1 MKSKMRKKLIAFM
14 LCMVLVICNSVSIL
28 ADAPAAATTTTEKQ
42 VKETGTAKSET
53 TSEENKSSDE
63 NSADNDKETS
73 KQSADSK
80 KEESDGEK
88 APETKTTE
96 KKKETTVAT
105 TETKEDDS
113 TETTTKAK
121 EETTEAAEKGGKDET
136 TETKDD
142 SDKKDKTTETSEETD
157 KDKTT
162 EAKKEAAPTE
172 LTYDDEN
179 VKVTVSAVAE
189 GAIPADAT
197 LKVVPILKDDTETK
211 DQYTE
216 VEQKIQEKAAETET
230 EIKGFLAYD
239 ITFVDKDG
247 NEIEPN
253 SEVKVSMEYKEAAL
267 PAEITAEDAKTSEV
281 SVMHLEEDDAG
292 NVSKVVDMGE
302 AGKVDTLET
311 TDAKQVEKVEVK
323 TESFSVFTITWSYDN
338 GRYDEFT
345 IGVNYGYFDEN
356 NKWIEWR
363 QDELNNVAQLP
374 NIKLEEHDR
383 SNPLDL
389 SQYQIEIDGYS
400 YLETRVDNEKNGNE
414 VKSLFVSQEDYN
426 YGLISGTYYYVNY
439 IDINNASH
447 EQWLSSSIMG
457 EQEGNVYF
465 IYEKT
470 GLEIEDNIIDN
481 GTLNAVFKG
490 LSEDDLEGVTY
501 VWSRSDE
508 EDGAYTDVEKIN
520 YQGGASNLSEDGSAL
535 YPSYD
540 EGARKW
546 YKVKAV
552 FPDGSEVVSEP
563 FQVPYFD
570 ELQNGSFETPQVE
583 GTSSNK
589 QYTNDQY
596 KNAGGVWQSTGVHT
610 DGRAIEIV
618 HEGRSGGDTAY
629 NWYNDSYDPNDN
641 WENAAPDGSQF
652 AELNAQ
658 AAGALYQDVL
668 TMEKTTLYSWLQHRA
683 RGDSTDSWSEYD
695 TMYLVIMPTKEAI
708 NEDDQYDL
716 TTQNGLQS
724 YLWSKCGVN
733 INKEYTGVGD
743 SIPYNENGILV
754 VRVTSDD
761 QNWHEVGDIIYEPTA
776 SVTRFFFVAGDT
788 DSGNNTVGNFLDDV
802 HFTQELPPV
811 ADDEF
816 TLELKKNFAGLDDT
830 SLQEIQGKIE
840 FTISAKDGDRDL
852 TETEI
857 KELFGI
863 DSTTI
868 QREDLSPQPDGSLLL
883 RLMNRKILN
892 GKSYEVTITESN
904 AELEDYEL
912 SSQFQVS
919 IAKGDSEPTEG
930 EPVEGTAATFT
941 LSGKDTVSVTFTN
954 TYESNKSKDISFTK
968 KWDDANNQFGTR
980 PESLEVTLKPTITV
994 RNNQD
999 KLETIELTGDQIGV
1013 TPLTKTIK
1021 DESWNTTWTDVPV
1034 YYTYQG
1040 AKVKIDYTV
1049 VEGEIHSDYVYE
1061 ATSDEALAVPEGG
1074 MDSVEADTFN
1084 ASSIKKA
1091 TSSSGQSS
1099 RAMMAKASAK
1109 TLNAETNNVSEELGE
1124 PAHRKYIEY
1133 DASSGEYTLNLNV
1146 TGAKGEASGVDV
1158 LFVIDTSGS
1167 MGTGWGNQYYNLLP
1181 KVKELLN
1188 GTYSYGTYSEGGII
1202 DQIFE
1207 NPDNVNSVAYVS
1219 FSDKS
1224 GTRTSEWFDKNNKNG
1239 LKDSIRS
1246 LRATGGT
1253 NWTYAMQRATSAL
1266 AQRANSG
1273 NEKVVIFL
1281 SDGDPTYTIN
1291 SWGREEGY
1299 GSATEYRYYTDAIK
1313 VVEDSAS
1320 LQNADIFSVYLTSGT
1335 RDGMEI
1341 FANGTGASLVNGS
1354 DDLSGALEDILK
1366 IIIPTYKNVVISDT
1380 LSDYVDFVGD
1390 ETVVTRRAANGN
1402 ETTLSTNDYT
1412 VERNGKTI
1420 TVKLLNGD
1428 ELDDGATYTV
1438 SFKVKPNE
1446 TANQEYAEK
1455 GYGSTTGQA
1464 GTGPTSEGQPG
1475 FYSNTSASVSYT
1487 VNDKDGSAEYLK
1499 PVVQVTT
1506 HNLTFTKEWNH
1517 PADVTEP
1524 TQDVNL
1530 YVTYTDG
1537 TSGNITLKAT
1547 EGWTKVLENVP
1558 ITKKIA
1564 TVTETPVIEDY
1575 EPSYQISSDGT
1586 SATIIN
1592 NYAKLTT
1599 TNIHVKKEWVGG
1611 EEESIQ
1617 VALYCSVND
1626 GAAELKDTKTLNA
1639 ANGWSD
1645 GWTGLTA
1652 REYVDEKWQSY
1663 TYAVREVKTP
1673 AGYSS
1678 SIDYDIQG
1686 DTTNVTITNTY
1697 DSNCAD
1703 ENYYMVNVLQT
1714 EKLNVSKIWVDD
1726 GNAANLR
1733 PENLPITVSDGTGG
1747 SYNVTLSDA
1756 NSWNETLTVLKKKGV
1771 VYSATEPSVSYYNSS
1786 KNSNGTNISFTN
1798 TLQSTSITVK
1808 KEWND
1813 GNTNDRPDGIQFEL
1827 QYKGESDTEW
1837 KKYGTYS
1844 LLEEDVIYDENGEIK
1859 GNWQKTIT
1867 GLPAQYEYR
1876 VKEVNVPGQYHSEV
1890 TPEKGGKDT
1899 TFTITNTLNWSL
1911 KKTNSPEGD
1920 ETAVA
1925 LQGATFELKK
1935 GDTLIATGISGQD
1948 GVVDWNEEMNST
1960 TDKPYDLQNL
1970 NGDYVL
1976 TETKAPV
1983 GYQGLTTITWKL
1995 HFDDDGVLTSAASY
2009 KGNDPLVD
2017 GSNENAKDPYITLTS
2032 SSETG
2037 VVITVQNDLLYEL
2050 PETGGSGTYWYT
2062 FSGVLLMMGAALIVY
2077 RQKRKREV
2085 LLRK

>member
-1 MKSKMRKKLIAFM
+1 MKSKMSKKLIAFI

-28 ADAPAAATTTTEKQ
+28 ADTPAPETATVEKQ
-42 VKETGTAKSET
+42 VKETKTANDKKASDDEAGDT
-53 TSEENKSSDE
+53 ENVSPQSEES
-63 NSADNDKETS
+63 
-73 KQSADSK
+73 
-80 KEESDGEK
+80 
-88 APETKTTE
+88 APEVKTTE
-96 KKKETTVAT
+96 KKEETTEATTQKKDEADEVTTKAKEEAEKADETTTEAKETTKKEET
-105 TETKEDDS
+105 TETQEEK
-113 TETTTKAK
+113 TTKAK
-121 EETTEAAEKGGKDET
+121 EET
-136 TETKDD
+136 
-142 SDKKDKTTETSEETD
+142 SETSGEKNTE
-157 KDKTT
+157 KTT
-162 EAKKEAAPTE
+162 EAEEKTAPTE

-179 VKVTVSAVAE
+179 VTVTVSAVAK

-197 LKVVPILKDDTETK
+197 LKVVPILKDDADTQT
-211 DQYTE
+211 QYAE

-239 ITFVDKDG
+239 ITFVDEEG

-253 SEVKVSMEYKEAAL
+253 SEVKVSIEYKQAAI
-267 PAEITAEDAKTSEV
+267 PAELNEEDAKNTEV
-281 SVMHLEEDDAG
+281 SVMHLEEDADG
-292 NVSKVVDMGE
+292 NVSQVVDMGE
-302 AGKVDTLET
+302 AGKIDTLET

-323 TESFSVFTITWSYDN
+323 TESFSVFTITWSFFDYEN
-338 GRYDEFT
+338 GELSNLNVRAQYVY
-345 IGVNYGYFDEN
+345 IDEN
-356 NKWIEWR
+356 GNVQNFNDSQVSQENITM
-363 QDELNNVAQLP
+363 DENEEVALA
-374 NIKLEEHDR
+374 E
-383 SNPLDL
+383 
-389 SQYQIEIDGYS
+389 YQKEIDGYTYVKTVVEEDANS
-400 YLETRVDNEKNGNE
+400 QTKITKLKAYSQVETEGWWPFEQEHRYYYIGYLNEGETNLNNYTEWLGTKDGFP
-414 VKSLFVSQEDYN
+414 KSGTILFV
-426 YGLISGTYYYVNY
+426 
-439 IDINNASH
+439 
-447 EQWLSSSIMG
+447 
-457 EQEGNVYF
+457 
-465 IYEKT
+465 YEEVDQSDLK
-470 GLEIEDNIIDN
+470 IKDNIIEN
-481 GTLNAVFKG
+481 GTLDVEYTGNATPVEYKW
-490 LSEDDLEGVTY
+490 Y
-501 VWSRSDE
+501 RSDSKNGE
-508 EDGAYTDVEKIN
+508 YELVEKVN
-520 YQGGASNLSEDGSAL
+520 YQGGASNLSEDGQAL
-535 YPSYD
+535 YPAYD

-546 YKVKAV
+546 YKVEAIFEDDTKTE
-552 FPDGSEVVSEP
+552 SKP
-563 FQVPYFD
+563 FQVPYYD
-570 ELQNGSFETPQVE
+570 ELQNGSFETPEVL
-583 GTSSNK
+583 GTSSNE
-589 QYTNDQY
+589 QFTNTQY
-596 KNAGGVWQSTGVHT
+596 KNAGGVWQSTGVNFNKNNV
-610 DGRAIEIV
+610 AIEIV
-618 HEGRSGGDTAY
+618 HEGRTGGDAEGSGY
-629 NWYNDSYDPNDN
+629 AWYND
-641 WENAAPDGSQF
+641 WEQAAPEGEQF
-652 AELNAQ
+652 AELNCE

-668 TMEKTTLYSWLQHRA
+668 TMEGTTLYSWLQHRA
-683 RGDSTDSWSEYD
+683 RGNHKNANPECD

-708 NEDDQYDL
+708 REDDSYDL
-716 TTQNGLQS
+716 TTQTGLQQ
-724 YLWSKCGVN
+724 YLFRECN
-733 INKEYTGVGD
+733 ININEQYNSNQVGNKVVYNQNGV
-743 SIPYNENGILV
+743 YV
-754 VRVTSDD
+754 VRVTSTD
-761 QNWHEVGDIIYEPTA
+761 QAWQEVSGLTYTPTA
-776 SVTRFFFVAGDT
+776 SVTRFFFVAGYT
-788 DSGNNTVGNFLDDV
+788 ASGSNTMGNFLDDV
-802 HFTQELPPV
+802 HFTQALPPV

-830 SLQEIQGKIE
+830 SLQKVQEKIE
-840 FTISAKDGDRDL
+840 FTISVKDGDRDL

-868 QREDLSPQPDGSLLL
+868 QKEDMSPQPDGSLLL

-912 SSQFQVS
+912 SSQSQVS
-919 IAKGDSEPTEG
+919 IANGDSEPTED

-980 PESLEVTLKPTITV
+980 PASLEVTLKPTITV
-994 RNNQD
+994 KNNQD

-1021 DESWNTTWTDVPV
+1021 GEGWNTTWTDVPV

-1040 AKVKIDYTV
+1040 AKVKIDYTI
-1049 VEGEIHSDYVYE
+1049 VEGTIDSDYVYE

-1074 MDSVEADTFN
+1074 MDSVKADTFN
-1084 ASSIKKA
+1084 ASGITEA

-1099 RAMMAKASAK
+1099 KAMMAKASAK
-1109 TLNAETNNVSEELGE
+1109 TLNAETKDVSEELGE

-1253 NWTYAMQRATSAL
+1253 NWTYAMQRASSAL

-1281 SDGDPTYTIN
+1281 SDGAPTYTI
-1291 SWGREEGY
+1291 SSSGREY
-1299 GSATEYRYYTDAIK
+1299 GHGNYTENSYYTDAIN
-1313 VVEDSAS
+1313 VVNNSSS

-1335 RDGMEI
+1335 REGMNT
-1341 FANGTGASLVNGS
+1341 FATGTGATLVDGS
-1354 DDLSGALEDILK
+1354 GENLSTALEDILK
-1366 IIIPTYKNVVISDT
+1366 IIIPTYKNVIISDT

-1390 ETVVTRRAANGN
+1390 ETIVTRRAANGT
-1402 ETTLSTNDYT
+1402 ETTLSETTESLPGDYTGDYT
-1412 VERNGKTI
+1412 VSRNGKTI
-1420 TVKLLNGD
+1420 TVNLLNGA

-1446 TANQEYAEK
+1446 IANQKYAND
-1455 GYGSTTGQA
+1455 GYTDTG
-1464 GTGPTSEGQPG
+1464 GDRTGPTSEGQPG

-1487 VNDKDGSAEYLK
+1487 VNDKGGSAEYLK

-1506 HNLTFTKEWNH
+1506 HDLTFTKEWNH
-1517 PADVTEP
+1517 PADVAEP

-1537 TSGNITLKAT
+1537 TSDNIILSKSKD
-1547 EGWTKVLENVP
+1547 WTTVLENVP
-1558 ITKKIA
+1558 ITRKIA

-1599 TNIHVKKEWVGG
+1599 TNINVTKEWVGG
-1611 EEESIQ
+1611 EKSEIE
-1617 VALYCSVND
+1617 VALYRSVND
-1626 GAAELKDTKTLNA
+1626 GAAELYETKKLNDD
-1639 ANGWSD
+1639 NDWSYA
-1645 GWTGLTA
+1645 WTGLLKTDG
-1652 REYVDEKWQSY
+1652 YGDNLKQY

-1714 EKLNVSKIWVDD
+1714 EKLNVSKIWADD
-1726 GNAANLR
+1726 GNAGNLR
-1733 PENLPITVSDGTGG
+1733 PNSLTITVDDGRGG
-1747 SYNVTLSDA
+1747 SYDVTLNDS
-1756 NSWNETLTVLKKKGV
+1756 NSWKQTLTVLKKKDV
-1771 VYSATEPSVSYYNSS
+1771 DYSATEPSVPNYDSEN
-1786 KNSNGTNISFTN
+1786 NSNGTNISFTN
-1798 TLQSTSITVK
+1798 TLQSISITVK
-1808 KEWND
+1808 KSWND
-1813 GNTNDRPDGIQFEL
+1813 GGIQDRPDGIQFEL
-1827 QYKGESDTEW
+1827 QYKGKDDSEW

-1935 GDTLIATGISGQD
+1935 GDTLIATGRSGADGMVTWNPQQISSGSQD
-1948 GVVDWNEEMNST
+1948 T
-1960 TDKPYDLQNL
+1960 YDLQNL
-1970 NGDYVL
+1970 EGTYVL
-1976 TETKAPV
+1976 TETKAPS
-1983 GYQGLTTITWKL
+1983 GYQLLKSASWKL
-1995 HFDDDGVLTSAASY
+1995 TFDSNGKLTNVAGSDSKFDTYISIANGNATDGIV
-2009 KGNDPLVD
+2009 V
-2017 GSNENAKDPYITLTS
+2017 TLK
-2032 SSETG
+2032 
-2037 VVITVQNDLLYEL
+2037 NDLLYEL

-2062 FSGVLLMMGAALIVY
+2062 FSGALLMMGAALIVY
-2077 RQKRKREV
+2077 REKRKREV

>member
-42 VKETGTAKSET
+42 VKETGTAKSEGVSEEEKSADDEKD
-53 TSEENKSSDE
+53 TSEQSDE
-63 NSADNDKETS
+63 
-73 KQSADSK
+73 
-80 KEESDGEK
+80 ES
-88 APETKTTE
+88 APETETTE
-96 KKKETTVAT
+96 KKEETTEVTTEDKEDAT
-105 TETKEDDS
+105 TEA
-113 TETTTKAK
+113 TTKAK
-121 EETTEAAEKGGKDET
+121 EETTEA
-136 TETKDD
+136 TETSDKDQTTGAEDD
-142 SDKKDKTTETSEETD
+142 SDKKDETSESSEEETD
-157 KDKTT
+157 KEKTT
-162 EAKKEAAPTE
+162 EAKDETAPSE
-172 LTYDDEN
+172 LTYTNED
-179 VKVTVSAVAE
+179 VVITVSEVAE
-189 GAIPADAT
+189 GAIPEGAE
-197 LKVVPILKDDTETK
+197 LKVVPIQKDDADTQT
-211 DQYTE
+211 QYAE

-239 ITFVDKDG
+239 ITFVDEEG

-253 SEVKVSMEYKEAAL
+253 SEVKVSIEYKQAAI
-267 PAEITAEDAKTSEV
+267 PAEISEEDAKDTEV
-281 SVMHLEEDDAG
+281 SVMHLEEDADG
-292 NVSKVVDMGE
+292 NVSQVVDMGE

-323 TESFSVFTITWSYDN
+323 TESFSVFTITWSYGS
-338 GRYDEFT
+338 GRNDKFT
-345 IGVNYGYFDEN
+345 INVNYGYFDEN
-356 NKWIEWR
+356 NQWR
-363 QDELNNVAQLP
+363 GLNESDLGNSVELPDEIRLVNN
-374 NIKLEEHDR
+374 NT
-383 SNPLDL
+383 LDL
-389 SQYQIEIDGYS
+389 AQYQVSIDGYS
-400 YLETRVDNEKNGNE
+400 YMKTRVDNPTTGGM
-414 VKSLFVSQEDYN
+414 VKSLVTSQGSQWYPIV
-426 YGLISGTYYYVNY
+426 GAVTTYYVKY
-439 IDINNASH
+439 IDDKNVTRD
-447 EQWLSSSIMG
+447 WLSSSLRERQTGDI
-457 EQEGNVYF
+457 YF

-470 GLEIEDNIIDN
+470 GLEIEDNIIEN
-481 GTLNAVFKG
+481 GTLDAVFKG

-501 VWSRSDE
+501 VWSRCDE
-508 EDGAYTDVEKIN
+508 EDGAYTDVEKKN

-552 FPDGSEVVSEP
+552 FPNGSEDVSEP
-563 FQVPYFD
+563 FQVPYYD
-570 ELQNGSFETPQVE
+570 QLQNGSFETPQVE

-618 HEGRSGGDTAY
+618 HERRSGGDTAY
-629 NWYNDSYDPNDN
+629 NWYNDPYDTKDN

-683 RGDSTDSWSEYD
+683 RGDSTDQWPEYD

-716 TTQNGLQS
+716 TTQDGLQS
-724 YLWSKCGVN
+724 YLWSKCRVN
-733 INKEYTGVGD
+733 INREYTGVGD

-776 SVTRFFFVAGDT
+776 SVTRFFFVAGNT

-802 HFTQELPPV
+802 HFTQDLPPV

-830 SLQEIQGKIE
+830 SLQEVQGKIE

-852 TETEI
+852 TETDI
-857 KELFGI
+857 KELFDI

-868 QREDLSPQPDGSLLL
+868 QSEDLSPQPDGSLLL

-892 GKSYEVTITESN
+892 GQSYKVTITESN

-912 SSQFQVS
+912 SSQSQVS
-919 IAKGDSEPTEG
+919 IAKGDSEPTEN

-968 KWDDANNQFGTR
+968 KWDDAENQFGTR
-980 PESLEVTLKPTITV
+980 PESLDVTLKPTITV

-999 KLETIELTGDQIGV
+999 ELQTIELTGDQIGV
-1013 TPLTKTIK
+1013 TLTKTITGG
-1021 DESWNTTWTDVPV
+1021 DWSTTWTDVPV

-1049 VEGEIHSDYVYE
+1049 VEGTIGSDYVYE

-1074 MDSVEADTFN
+1074 ISPEETNTFN
-1084 ASSIKKA
+1084 ASDITEA
-1091 TSSSGQSS
+1091 RPSSEQSS

-1167 MGTGWGNQYYNLLP
+1167 MGTGWGSQYYDLLP
-1181 KVKELLN
+1181 DVKELLN
-1188 GTYSYGTYSEGGII
+1188 GTYSEDGII

-1207 NPDNVNSVAYVS
+1207 NTDNVNSVAYVS

-1224 GTRTSEWFDKNNKNG
+1224 GTKTSGWYDKTNKDT
-1239 LKDSIRS
+1239 LKDGIRS

-1253 NWTYAMQRATSAL
+1253 NWTYAMQRASSAL

-1281 SDGDPTYTIN
+1281 SDGNPTYSIN
-1291 SWGREEGY
+1291 NRGREY
-1299 GSATEYRYYTDAIK
+1299 GLGSDTRENYRTEAIAAVNNSSYLKDA
-1313 VVEDSAS
+1313 DM
-1320 LQNADIFSVYLTSGT
+1320 FSVYLTSET
-1335 RDGMEI
+1335 QNGMSA
-1341 FANGTGASLVNGS
+1341 FAAGTGATLVNGS
-1354 DDLSGALEDILK
+1354 DENLSTALEDILE
-1366 IIIPTYKNVVISDT
+1366 IIIPTYENVTITDT
-1380 LSDYVDFVGD
+1380 LSQYVDFVD
-1390 ETVVTRRAANGN
+1390 SETVVKKRAANGT
-1402 ETTLSTNDYT
+1402 ETTLSSPGDYT
-1412 VERNGKTI
+1412 VTRVNKTI
-1420 TVKLLNGD
+1420 TVNLLNGAA
-1428 ELDDGATYTV
+1428 LDDGATYTV
-1438 SFKVKPNE
+1438 SFKIRPNE
-1446 TANQEYAEK
+1446 AANQEYAEN
-1455 GYGSTTGQA
+1455 GYGSITGQA

-1475 FYSNTSASVSYT
+1475 FYSNTRASVSYT
-1487 VNDKDGSAEYLK
+1487 VNDENDHAEYLK

-1506 HNLTFTKEWNH
+1506 HDLTFTKEWNH
-1517 PADVTEP
+1517 PADVDVPTE
-1524 TQDVNL
+1524 DVNL

-1537 TSGNITLKAT
+1537 TAGTITLKAD
-1547 EGWTKVLENVP
+1547 EGWTTVLENVP

-1599 TNIHVKKEWVGG
+1599 TNIHVEKKWVDG
-1611 EEESIQ
+1611 EKSEIE
-1617 VALYCSVND
+1617 VALYRSVNN
-1626 GAAELKDTKTLNA
+1626 GAAELYETKKLNDTNKWSCDWNNLPKTEGYGENL
-1639 ANGWSD
+1639 
-1645 GWTGLTA
+1645 
-1652 REYVDEKWQSY
+1652 EQY

-1686 DTTNVTITNTY
+1686 DTTNVIITNTY

-1703 ENYYMVNVLQT
+1703 EHYYMVNVLQT
-1714 EKLNVSKIWVDD
+1714 ETLNVSKVWEDD
-1726 GNAANLR
+1726 GNAAGLR
-1733 PENLPITVSDGTGG
+1733 PDNLTITVDDKTGG
-1747 SYNVTLSDA
+1747 SYNVILSDA
-1756 NSWNETLTVLKKKGV
+1756 NSWNKTLTVLKKKDA
-1771 VYSATEPSVSYYNSS
+1771 VYSATEPNVQYYNSS
-1786 KNSNGTNISFTN
+1786 NNSNGTNISFTN
-1798 TLQSTSITVK
+1798 TLKSTSITVK
-1808 KEWND
+1808 KSWND
-1813 GNTNDRPDGIQFEL
+1813 GEIQDRPDGIQFEL
-1827 QYKGESDTEW
+1827 QYKGKDDSEW
-1837 KKYGTYS
+1837 KTYGTYS
-1844 LLEEDVIYDENGEIK
+1844 LLEEDVIYDENGEIE

-1876 VKEVNVPGQYHSEV
+1876 VVEIDVATGYHSKV
-1890 TPEKGGKDT
+1890 EKSNDDT
-1899 TFTITNTLNWSL
+1899 NTFTITNTLNWSL
-1911 KKTNSPEGD
+1911 KKTNSPEGND
-1920 ETAVA
+1920 AAVA
-1925 LQGATFELKK
+1925 LQDATFELKQ
-1935 GDTLIATGISGQD
+1935 GDTLIATGTSGAD
-1948 GVVDWNEEMNST
+1948 GMVTWTPQKIDPDSKEI
-1960 TDKPYDLQNL
+1960 YDLQNL
-1970 NGDYVL
+1970 NGTYVL
-1976 TETKAPV
+1976 TETKAPS
-1983 GYQGLTTITWKL
+1983 GYQLLK
-1995 HFDDDGVLTSAASY
+1995 SASW
-2009 KGNDPLVD
+2009 
-2017 GSNENAKDPYITLTS
+2017 TLTFDENGMLTEAIGS
-2032 SSETG
+2032 KEDFDSYISKADGTAADG
-2037 VVITVQNDLLYEL
+2037 IVVTLENDLLYEL
-2050 PETGGSGTYWYT
+2050 PETGGPGVHWYTLSGT
-2062 FSGVLLMMGAALIVY
+2062 LLMAGAALIVY
-2077 RQKRKREV
+2077 RQKRKRGV

>member
-1 MKSKMRKKLIAFM
+1 MKSKMSKKLIAFI

-28 ADAPAAATTTTEKQ
+28 ADTPAPETATVEKQ
-42 VKETGTAKSET
+42 VKETKTANDKKASDDEAGDT
-53 TSEENKSSDE
+53 ENVSPQSEES
-63 NSADNDKETS
+63 
-73 KQSADSK
+73 
-80 KEESDGEK
+80 
-88 APETKTTE
+88 APEVKTTE
-96 KKKETTVAT
+96 KKEETTEAT
-105 TETKEDDS
+105 TQKKDEADEV
-113 TETTTKAK
+113 TTKAK
-121 EETTEAAEKGGKDET
+121 EETEKADETTTEAKETTKKEET
-136 TETKDD
+136 TETQEE
-142 SDKKDKTTETSEETD
+142 KTTKAKEETSETSGEKNTE
-157 KDKTT
+157 KTT
-162 EAKKEAAPTE
+162 EAEEKTAPTE

-179 VKVTVSAVAE
+179 VTVTVSAVAK

-197 LKVVPILKDDTETK
+197 LKVVPILKDDADTQT
-211 DQYTE
+211 QYAE

-239 ITFVDKDG
+239 ITFVDEEG

-253 SEVKVSMEYKEAAL
+253 SEVKVSIEYKQAAI
-267 PAEITAEDAKTSEV
+267 PAELNEEDAKNTEV
-281 SVMHLEEDDAG
+281 SVMHLEEDADG
-292 NVSKVVDMGE
+292 NVSQVVDMGE
-302 AGKVDTLET
+302 AGKIDTLET

-323 TESFSVFTITWSYDN
+323 TESFSVFTITWSFFDYEN
-338 GRYDEFT
+338 GELSNLNVRAQYVY
-345 IGVNYGYFDEN
+345 IDEN
-356 NKWIEWR
+356 GNVQNFNDSQVSQENITM
-363 QDELNNVAQLP
+363 DENEEVALA
-374 NIKLEEHDR
+374 E
-383 SNPLDL
+383 
-389 SQYQIEIDGYS
+389 YQKEIDGYTYVKTVVEEDANS
-400 YLETRVDNEKNGNE
+400 QTKITKLKAYSQVETEGWWPFEQEHRYYYIGYLNEGETNLNNYTEWLGTKDGFP
-414 VKSLFVSQEDYN
+414 KSGTILFV
-426 YGLISGTYYYVNY
+426 
-439 IDINNASH
+439 
-447 EQWLSSSIMG
+447 
-457 EQEGNVYF
+457 
-465 IYEKT
+465 YEEVDQSDLK
-470 GLEIEDNIIDN
+470 IKDNIIEN
-481 GTLNAVFKG
+481 GTLDAEYTGAATPVEYKWYKSG
-490 LSEDDLEGVTY
+490 SK
-501 VWSRSDE
+501 
-508 EDGAYTDVEKIN
+508 DGDYELVEKIN
-520 YQGGASNLSEDGSAL
+520 YQGGASNLSEDGQAL
-535 YPSYD
+535 YPAYD

-546 YKVKAV
+546 YKVEAIFEDDTKTE
-552 FPDGSEVVSEP
+552 SKP
-563 FQVPYFD
+563 FQVPYYD
-570 ELQNGSFETPQVE
+570 ELQNGSFETPEVL
-583 GTSSNK
+583 GTSSNE
-589 QYTNDQY
+589 QFTNTQY
-596 KNAGGVWQSTGVHT
+596 KNAGGVWQSTGVNS
-610 DGRAIEIV
+610 DKNNVAIEIV
-618 HEGRSGGDTAY
+618 HEGRTGGDAEGTGYA
-629 NWYNDSYDPNDN
+629 WYND
-641 WENAAPDGSQF
+641 WEQAAPEGEQF
-652 AELNAQ
+652 AELNCE

-668 TMEKTTLYSWLQHRA
+668 TMEGTTLYSWLQHRA
-683 RGDSTDSWSEYD
+683 RGNHKNANPECD

-708 NEDDQYDL
+708 REDDNYDL
-716 TTQNGLQS
+716 TTQTGLQQ
-724 YLWSKCGVN
+724 YLWRECSIN
-733 INKEYTGVGD
+733 INQQYNSNHVGNKVVYDQNGV
-743 SIPYNENGILV
+743 YV
-754 VRVTSDD
+754 VRVTSTD
-761 QNWHEVGDIIYEPTA
+761 QAWQEVSGLTYTPTA
-776 SVTRFFFVAGDT
+776 SVTRFFFVAGYT
-788 DSGNNTVGNFLDDV
+788 ASGSNTVGNFLDDV
-802 HFTQELPPV
+802 HFTQDLPPV

-830 SLQEIQGKIE
+830 SLQEVQGKIE

-852 TETEI
+852 TETDI
-857 KELFGI
+857 KELFDI

-868 QREDLSPQPDGSLLL
+868 QSEDLSPQPDGSLLL

-892 GKSYEVTITESN
+892 GKSYKVTITESN

-912 SSQFQVS
+912 SSQSQVS
-919 IAKGDSEPTEG
+919 IANGDSEPTED

-954 TYESNKSKDISFTK
+954 TYESNKSKNISFTK
-968 KWDDANNQFGTR
+968 KWDDADNHFSTR

-994 RNNQD
+994 KNNQD

-1021 DESWNTTWTDVPV
+1021 GESWNTTWTDVPV

-1049 VEGEIHSDYVYE
+1049 VEGTIDSAYVYE

-1074 MDSVEADTFN
+1074 ISSEETNTFN
-1084 ASSIKKA
+1084 ASGITEA

-1109 TLNAETNNVSEELGE
+1109 TLNAETKDVSEELGE

-1167 MGTGWGNQYYNLLP
+1167 MGTGWGNDYYDLLP
-1181 KVKELLN
+1181 DVKELLN
-1188 GTYSYGTYSEGGII
+1188 GTYSYGAYSEDGII

-1224 GTRTSEWFDKNNKNG
+1224 GTETSGWYDKTNKDE
-1239 LKDSIRS
+1239 LKDGIRS

-1253 NWTYAMQRATSAL
+1253 NWTYAMQRASSAL

-1299 GSATEYRYYTDAIK
+1299 GSATEYRYYTDAID
-1313 VVEDSAS
+1313 VVKNSSS

-1335 RDGMEI
+1335 REGMNT
-1341 FANGTGASLVNGS
+1341 FATGTGATLVNGS
-1354 DDLSGALEDILK
+1354 GENLFTALEDILK
-1366 IIIPTYKNVVISDT
+1366 IIIPTYKNVSISDT
-1380 LSDYVDFVGD
+1380 LSNYVDFVGQ
-1390 ETVVTRRAANGN
+1390 ETVVTRRAANGA
-1402 ETTLSTNDYT
+1402 ETTLSSPGDYT
-1412 VERNGKTI
+1412 VTREGKTI
-1420 TVKLLNGD
+1420 TVNLLNGA

-1438 SFKVKPNE
+1438 SFKVEPNE
-1446 TANQEYAEK
+1446 AANKEYAEH
-1455 GYGSTTGQA
+1455 GYGNITGQA

-1475 FYSNTSASVSYT
+1475 FYSNTSARVSYT
-1487 VNDKDGSAEYLK
+1487 VNDENDHAEYLK

-1506 HNLTFTKEWNH
+1506 HDLTFTKKWNH
-1517 PADVTEP
+1517 PADVDVPTE
-1524 TQDVNL
+1524 DVNL

-1537 TSGNITLKAT
+1537 TAGTITLKAD
-1547 EGWTKVLENVP
+1547 EDWTTVLENVP

-1617 VALYCSVND
+1617 VALYCSVNG

-1639 ANGWSD
+1639 ANDWSD
-1645 GWTGLTA
+1645 SWTGLKA
-1652 REYVDEKWQSY
+1652 QEYVNEEWQSY

-1714 EKLNVSKIWVDD
+1714 ETLNVSKVWEDD
-1726 GNAANLR
+1726 GNAGNLR
-1733 PENLPITVSDGTGG
+1733 PNSLTITVDDGRGG
-1747 SYNVTLSDA
+1747 SYDVTLNDS
-1756 NSWNETLTVLKKKGV
+1756 NSWKQTLTVLKKKGV
-1771 VYSATEPSVSYYNSS
+1771 DYSATEPSVPNYDSEN
-1786 KNSNGTNISFTN
+1786 NSNGTNISFTN

-1813 GNTNDRPDGIQFEL
+1813 GDTKDRPEGIQFEL
-1827 QYKGESDTEW
+1827 QYKGDGDTEW
-1837 KKYGTYS
+1837 KTYGSYA
-1844 LLEEDVIYDENGEIK
+1844 LLEEDVVYDDNGKVI
-1859 GNWQKTIT
+1859 GDWQKTIN
-1867 GLPAQYEYR
+1867 GLPRQYQYR
-1876 VKEVNVPGQYHSEV
+1876 VVEKNVPGQYHSEV
-1890 TPEKGGKDT
+1890 TPEKGDKDT

-1925 LQGATFELKK
+1925 LQGATFELKQ
-1935 GDTLIATGISGQD
+1935 GNTLIATGTSGVD
-1948 GVVDWNEEMNST
+1948 GMVTWIPQTIDPDSKET
-1960 TDKPYDLQNL
+1960 YDLQNL
-1970 NGDYVL
+1970 SGTYVL
-1976 TETKAPV
+1976 TETKAPS
-1983 GYQGLTTITWKL
+1983 GYQLLK
-1995 HFDDDGVLTSAASY
+1995 SASW
-2009 KGNDPLVD
+2009 
-2017 GSNENAKDPYITLTS
+2017 TLTFDNNGMLKS
-2032 SSETG
+2032 VAGSKDEFDTYISKANGNATDG
-2037 VVITVQNDLLYEL
+2037 IVVTLKNDLLYEL

-2062 FSGVLLMMGAALIVY
+2062 ISGALLMMGAALIVY
-2077 RQKRKREV
+2077 REKRKREV